1 MASIFDKVW
10 RWVWNTETKYYDGE
24 ITRDTD
30 WGGDESTENQPVS
43 GGRVQEWLKNEI
55 NGKFGVARMSQLDP
69 DTNFYS
75 IELFVSKEE
84 EERYDEA
91 DDKDAVKDLVTRLT
105 IPISAVQGD
114 SYSARLYADI
124 EQNNIVVSGSDFK
137 VPFRFS
143 SIRYS
148 QGVAEDA
155 GSRGTLYIQV
165 STDNGSTW
173 SDVATLRNE
182 LQSRP
187 STNTDFKEDDVLN
200 IGGYLKDGRQLV
212 RVRASF
218 EYEDIA
224 TGDLRTAY
232 SSWVTIGASVTKTN
246 LGLKLI
252 TEYYIPM
259 SPTDGNGNV
268 QNFNVTYQ
276 INGAAQKTLFVKVDG
291 GGEVK
296 YEYDPTVNGS
306 NQTIEI
312 SGNQYLTH
320 GVHKV
325 EAWLECN
332 DGLGGKITSEKLVNR
347 FMMVADKNNTTPY
360 LLLQN
365 VDGWIDNFVQTEI
378 CEYAVYSPIKDTP
391 IDVAFL
397 LTNYGNTLEYF
408 RLGASVM
415 SQTANKLLTTVEI
428 EAENDAQQQDTYQTY
443 FRVNRKDGD
452 AWVDFMQTSTGETN
466 YVVYVDN
473 TNAMTPVTGATF
485 LLNPKVRNNNEANPL
500 QILNAKNN
508 NAVVPSEWTN
518 ADLINGMWT
527 TDEAGNKV
535 LRIMA
540 GTKLEIKKD
549 VWAQFRENPA
559 SSLTFEID
567 CKISNVTNTTDPIIQ
582 MFSGT
587 ASSFRGLKM
596 NALEG
601 WLRNGTE
608 QNADDTLFAWDED
621 VRTHFSFNL
630 HHQVQP
636 NKNDVKFPQGDADK
650 AKGTIA
656 LARVMVNGDIVRELK
671 YDITKTDEWTTS
683 NTGSI
688 IIGNEGADID
698 IYSIRI
704 YEKKQIEAKD
714 ILMRNF
720 LATLPKAEDKV
731 ALKAKNNIMDGDRI
745 GLENAKNAKLNC
757 MVWHGALP
765 YFYDQD
771 DRTGWMEIWRYD
783 ENGNY
788 LPDLSGTICKATKL
802 LAGKGQGSTA
812 KTYYDWN
819 LQDDSSK
826 VKYNFAEQRGTIL
839 VALKDIH
846 ESIVVG
852 APYEG
857 TIDEDKDKGGQYSGL
872 VVDVYGGNLGK
883 NFPLE
888 NKAKA
893 YPYVNGSVMFPDGWI
908 DGNGK
913 YRGMGYM
920 VAYGTALAQK
930 RVIKINYASSMQ
942 SHLIGACKTYD
953 LLHRKVVGD
962 TPLQERVPTAVSA
975 KHTEPFMFFNEDGN
989 GTFFKGMG
997 TYGAGKADK
1006 VAWAFVKKEMPM
1018 YALIEGS
1025 DNNLPMTGFRVPF
1038 DKNTAV
1044 YDCNGEGWLYNGIQ
1058 SFDFDLGC
1066 TEVYSDATQQGEGWK
1081 FVNTDAN
1088 DGEVP
1093 SKAIR
1098 DKWADIHNFIYLHS
1112 TNLRFFDGT
1121 FDQFKNSE
1129 AAKDYNYKYWCTQ
1142 GGEAFRLKRYDH
1154 IGGQWV
1160 DAGLWSIN
1168 KNAYLSLLLT
1178 EIDET
1183 YKAYKDWL
1191 SSSDNGN
1198 YDALNEKFK
1207 ELMVSHMKSF
1217 LKYFINEKSLQFN
1230 YCYVL
1235 GFLAGTDNSDKNTY
1249 YKIMPYASGEVEST
1263 SFNAWFT
1270 NRFSKTFD
1278 FSSVHQLYFDGD
1290 DMDSILRTNNNAHLT
1305 KPYYLDR
1312 MHPYADEK
1320 PDVPLYEGLQ
1330 NQLFNFVEKAYEGT
1344 HELSSVMNQ
1353 IMIAATELITEEDTK
1368 NGLVG
1373 GKSLWG
1379 FLNKYFFNVQRYF
1392 PQIAYIEQAR
1402 IRYEFPELLGFISSG
1417 GGARSIRPITQ
1428 SLGSQLQA
1436 EFQYMKQRVIYMT
1449 SYAGFGA
1456 WSGATQSIGLEDA
1469 NDTFNFM
1476 PDFMP
1481 DGKTLS
1487 TYTFTIQTHQYL
1499 YPSSFNGQTH
1509 TLTHQRVKPNTPFTF
1524 TIAKDMGKSDTGIG
1538 IHGVNY
1544 LTDLGDFSNI
1554 RITKDLIINGKR
1566 LTKINALYGRGIFA
1580 PSSFVIE
1587 AMQIESVSLNVAK
1600 NQTTIDLSKQIRLSL
1615 FRWSSNWI
1623 SYLLLPKS
1631 HKFTSL
1637 IIGGGLRD
1645 LTIEY
1650 MPNLSYLEFSNSF
1663 HLGVRNLYVGKNVG
1677 DPKTF
1682 TVQPIV
1688 ESIWSEQKTQATTTI
1703 QSLHI
1708 ENVNWTNFDVEAL
1721 SWLADRPT
1729 CELKGT
1735 IAIKE
1740 DHPQGL
1746 PRVTWDLKN
1755 KFNKKFGMVDGFWA
1769 NDLTLK
1775 YKEKAF
1781 DKNSATI
1788 KGNFYVEA
1796 GNAFKFEIR
1805 PGSLYENTQSNIYYT
1820 ISKKPSKSNIDI
1832 GLSGGVL
1839 NVYSLSDTYDT
1850 AEITVE
1856 VYVNDN
1862 KVYIQH
1868 KISKTIEIWNRPAQV
1883 GDLVYADGTFSS
1895 KESYDGE
1902 KTVIGRCFYVAPKKN
1917 GQVNTKLNDPN
1928 DKWLRMMVAAD
1939 DVYVNNANSHQWGV
1953 YPLNSG
1959 EAHQNSYSLFY
1970 LDDND
1975 VRQNLSIDG
1984 VAIANIQT
1992 ITDITSGGL
2001 TKQNEAGE
2009 WVGTSYIDDA
2019 SYRDLTDEGYEN
2031 DGFRMYA
2038 QNTAVGDGFG
2048 ADTTGRVLDD
2058 ALAKLAG
2065 SGYAKGDIVNSS
2077 YAKTLKVIHHRNGI
2091 ISHVQESGEGINGLY
2106 PPLDFPTAS
2115 GSKTELQHLGDL
2127 ITAVRE
2133 WAKGTGQGAPG
2144 ETVNFNKWSQLLY
2157 PAASACYAYEP
2168 TYLMDGEVLNPK
2180 FKAHNWA
2187 LPTDGIL
2194 ARLFWYTYDGKGNNT
2209 AATPKEGGVLDTVTN
2224 PNGKVVFKKITA
2236 SNLWSV
2242 TEYDS
2247 TYSWIASFY
2256 NGATPYGNKYY
2267 NNVGRAVSAF

>member
-84 EERYDEA
+84 EKRYDEA

-155 GSRGTLYIQV
+155 GARGTLYIQV

-187 STNTDFKEDDVLN
+187 STNTDFNKDDVLN

-246 LGLKLI
+246 LELKLI
-252 TEYYIPM
+252 TEYHIPM
-259 SPTDGNGNV
+259 SPTDVNGNV

-276 INGAAQKTLFVKVDG
+276 VNGAAQKTLFVKVDG
-291 GGEVK
+291 GSEVK
-296 YEYDPTVNGS
+296 YDYDPTVNGS

-347 FMMVADKNNTTPY
+347 FMMVADKSDTTPY

-378 CEYAVYSPIKDTP
+378 CEYAVYAPDKTTP

-397 LTNYGNTLEYF
+397 LTNYGNDYEYF
-408 RLGASVM
+408 RLEASVIP
-415 SQTANKLLTTVEI
+415 QTANKLLTTVEI

-452 AWVDFMQTSTGETN
+452 AWVDFMHDSTGETN

-540 GTKLEIKKD
+540 GTILEIKKD

-636 NKNDVKFPQGDADK
+636 NKGDVKFPQGDADK

-671 YDITKTDEWTTS
+671 YDTSKTDEWTTS

-1044 YDCNGEGWLYNGIQ
+1044 YDCHGEGWLYNGIQ

-1066 TEVYSDATQQGEGWK
+1066 TEHFSDATQQGEGWK

-1129 AAKDYNYKYWCTQ
+1129 AAKDTNYKYWCTQ
-1142 GGEAFRLKRYDH
+1142 GDQAFYLKRYDFV
-1154 IGGQWV
+1154 GGQWV
-1160 DAGLWSIN
+1160 DASVLTSNQYYVWD
-1168 KNAYLSLLLT
+1168 LST
-1178 EIDET
+1178 KFT
-1183 YKAYKDWL
+1183 QTVYKQWL
-1191 SSSDNGN
+1191 SNGN
-1198 YDALNEKFK
+1198 GDYSDLNERFKGAFVKRMKECLKF
-1207 ELMVSHMKSF
+1207 
-1217 LKYFINEKSLQFN
+1217 FINEKSLQFN

-1249 YKIMPYASGEVEST
+1249 YKIMPYGVQMEKDNNLDQLYYWDMGYRE
-1263 SFNAWFT
+1263 
-1270 NRFSKTFD
+1270 FD
-1278 FSSVHQLYFDGD
+1278 YSSVHQLYFDGD

-1305 KPYYLDR
+1305 KPDYLDR

-1320 PDVPLYEGLQ
+1320 PNEPLYEGLQ

-1353 IMIAATELITEEDTK
+1353 IMIAATELITEDDTK

-1379 FLNKYFFNVQRYF
+1379 FLNKY
-1392 PQIAYIEQAR
+1392 
-1402 IRYEFPELLGFISSG
+1402 SS
-1417 GGARSIRPITQ
+1417 TC
-1428 SLGSQLQA
+1428 
-1436 EFQYMKQRVIYMT
+1436 KDT
-1449 SYAGFGA
+1449 S
-1456 WSGATQSIGLEDA
+1456 
-1469 NDTFNFM
+1469 
-1476 PDFMP
+1476 
-1481 DGKTLS
+1481 
-1487 TYTFTIQTHQYL
+1487 
-1499 YPSSFNGQTH
+1499 
-1509 TLTHQRVKPNTPFTF
+1509 
-1524 TIAKDMGKSDTGIG
+1524 
-1538 IHGVNY
+1538 
-1544 LTDLGDFSNI
+1544 
-1554 RITKDLIINGKR
+1554 
-1566 LTKINALYGRGIFA
+1566 
-1580 PSSFVIE
+1580 
-1587 AMQIESVSLNVAK
+1587 
-1600 NQTTIDLSKQIRLSL
+1600 
-1615 FRWSSNWI
+1615 
-1623 SYLLLPKS
+1623 
-1631 HKFTSL
+1631 
-1637 IIGGGLRD
+1637 
-1645 LTIEY
+1645 
-1650 MPNLSYLEFSNSF
+1650 
-1663 HLGVRNLYVGKNVG
+1663 
-1677 DPKTF
+1677 
-1682 TVQPIV
+1682 
-1688 ESIWSEQKTQATTTI
+1688 
-1703 QSLHI
+1703 
-1708 ENVNWTNFDVEAL
+1708 
-1721 SWLADRPT
+1721 
-1729 CELKGT
+1729 
-1735 IAIKE
+1735 
-1740 DHPQGL
+1740 
-1746 PRVTWDLKN
+1746 
-1755 KFNKKFGMVDGFWA
+1755 
-1769 NDLTLK
+1769 
-1775 YKEKAF
+1775 
-1781 DKNSATI
+1781 
-1788 KGNFYVEA
+1788 
-1796 GNAFKFEIR
+1796 
-1805 PGSLYENTQSNIYYT
+1805 
-1820 ISKKPSKSNIDI
+1820 
-1832 GLSGGVL
+1832 
-1839 NVYSLSDTYDT
+1839 
-1850 AEITVE
+1850 
-1856 VYVNDN
+1856 
-1862 KVYIQH
+1862 
-1868 KISKTIEIWNRPAQV
+1868 
-1883 GDLVYADGTFSS
+1883 
-1895 KESYDGE
+1895 
-1902 KTVIGRCFYVAPKKN
+1902 
-1917 GQVNTKLNDPN
+1917 
-1928 DKWLRMMVAAD
+1928 
-1939 DVYVNNANSHQWGV
+1939 
-1953 YPLNSG
+1953 
-1959 EAHQNSYSLFY
+1959 
-1970 LDDND
+1970 
-1975 VRQNLSIDG
+1975 
-1984 VAIANIQT
+1984 
-1992 ITDITSGGL
+1992 
-2001 TKQNEAGE
+2001 
-2009 WVGTSYIDDA
+2009 
-2019 SYRDLTDEGYEN
+2019 
-2031 DGFRMYA
+2031 
-2038 QNTAVGDGFG
+2038 
-2048 ADTTGRVLDD
+2048 
-2058 ALAKLAG
+2058 
-2065 SGYAKGDIVNSS
+2065 
-2077 YAKTLKVIHHRNGI
+2077 HR
-2091 ISHVQESGEGINGLY
+2091 
-2106 PPLDFPTAS
+2106 
-2115 GSKTELQHLGDL
+2115 
-2127 ITAVRE
+2127 
-2133 WAKGTGQGAPG
+2133 
-2144 ETVNFNKWSQLLY
+2144 
-2157 PAASACYAYEP
+2157 
-2168 TYLMDGEVLNPK
+2168 
-2180 FKAHNWA
+2180 
-2187 LPTDGIL
+2187 
-2194 ARLFWYTYDGKGNNT
+2194 
-2209 AATPKEGGVLDTVTN
+2209 
-2224 PNGKVVFKKITA
+2224 
-2236 SNLWSV
+2236 
-2242 TEYDS
+2242 
-2247 TYSWIASFY
+2247 
-2256 NGATPYGNKYY
+2256 
-2267 NNVGRAVSAF
+2267 

>member
-30 WGGDESTENQPVS
+30 WGGDESTDNQPVS

-55 NGKFGVARMSQLDP
+55 NGKFGVIRMSSTIDEN
-69 DTNFYS
+69 NFYALEMFATKEDE
-75 IELFVSKEE
+75 EL
-84 EERYDEA
+84 YDK
-91 DDKDAVKDLVTRLT
+91 DKDAYADLMTKVT
-105 IPISAVQGD
+105 IPISTVQGD
-114 SYSARLYADI
+114 AYTAALKTSLKTDANVVITDDNFEVPLNYRSIKISQLGNENAGYS
-124 EQNNIVVSGSDFK
+124 
-137 VPFRFS
+137 
-143 SIRYS
+143 
-148 QGVAEDA
+148 
-155 GSRGTLYIQV
+155 GTLIV
-165 STDNGSTW
+165 ERSTDGATW
-173 SDVATLRNE
+173 TAVGNVPNVLTSKE
-182 LQSRP
+182 LDD
-187 STNTDFKEDDVLN
+187 TDTYQNVK
-200 IGGYLKDGRQLV
+200 IGQFIAQGRQQV
-212 RVRASF
+212 RVRAMYTYVN
-218 EYEDIA
+218 EE
-224 TGDLRTAY
+224 GDTKTVT
-232 SSWVTIGASVTKTN
+232 SSNVMIGASVTKTN
-246 LGLKLI
+246 LELKLI

-259 SPTDGNGNV
+259 SPTDVNGNV

-276 INGAAQKTLFVKVDG
+276 VNGAAQKTLFVKVDNG
-291 GGEVK
+291 SEVK
-296 YEYDPTVNGS
+296 YDYDPTVNGS

-325 EAWLECN
+325 EAWLECS

-347 FMMVADKNNTTPY
+347 FMMEADKSNTTPY

-408 RLGASVM
+408 RLEASVM
-415 SQTANKLLTTVEI
+415 PQTANRLLTTVEI

-452 AWVDFMQTSTGETN
+452 AWSDFMQSSTGETN

-508 NAVVPSEWTN
+508 NAVVDSEWTN

-636 NKNDVKFPQGDADK
+636 NKGDVKFPQGDADK

-1066 TEVYSDATQQGEGWK
+1066 TEHFSDATQQGEGWK

-1093 SKAIR
+1093 SKAVR

-1129 AAKDYNYKYWCTQ
+1129 AAKDTNYKYWCTQ
-1142 GGEAFRLKRYDH
+1142 GNEAFYLKRYDH

-1160 DAGLWSIN
+1160 NAGLSV
-1168 KNAYLSLLLT
+1168 AR
-1178 EIDET
+1178 
-1183 YKAYKDWL
+1183 A
-1191 SSSDNGN
+1191 N
-1198 YDALNEKFK
+1198 YDYYVLNLSVAQETEAAYAQWKTTGNGDYELLNDLFK
-1207 ELMVSHMKSF
+1207 QSMVDSMKKY

-1249 YKIMPYASGEVEST
+1249 YKIMPYALDIEKD
-1263 SFNAWFT
+1263 
-1270 NRFSKTFD
+1270 SK
-1278 FSSVHQLYFDGD
+1278 FSSWYEGRFDKAINTFFVHQLYFDGD

-1481 DGKTLS
+1481 DGSTS

-1538 IHGVNY
+1538 IHGINY
-1544 LTDLGDFSNI
+1544 ISDLGDLGDKSI
-1554 RITKDLIINGKR
+1554 SSSLTINGKR
-1566 LTKINALYGRGIFA
+1566 LTRFNSRGDIFRVRELDVNANNIT
-1580 PSSFVIE
+1580 SFTLSHDN
-1587 AMQIESVSLNVAK
+1587 MQVDS
-1600 NQTTIDLSKQIRLSL
+1600 IDLSGLIRADYIFTKRVYKVVYPETYTLTSIRIDGTVKEIILKNLPSL
-1615 FRWSSNWI
+1615 TNFNYNFFYSTVLEKV
-1623 SYLLLPKS
+1623 Y
-1631 HKFTSL
+1631 
-1637 IIGGGLRD
+1637 IGG
-1645 LTIEY
+1645 
-1650 MPNLSYLEFSNSF
+1650 
-1663 HLGVRNLYVGKNVG
+1663 VNVNMQG
-1677 DPKTF
+1677 F
-1682 TVQPIV
+1682 V
-1688 ESIWSEQKTQATTTI
+1688 EIIYSQKPTTL

-1708 ENVNWTNFDVEAL
+1708 ENVKWTNFDVEAL

-1755 KFNKKFGMVDGFWA
+1755 KFNAKFGCVDST
-1769 NDLTLK
+1769 NHTR
-1775 YKEKAF
+1775 YKGLLLDYQKKDF
-1781 DKNSATI
+1781 QQATASI

-1796 GNAFKFEIR
+1796 GSSFKFEVR
-1805 PGSLYENTQSNIYYT
+1805 PGSIYENNHYSVGYELSEAVNGC
-1820 ISKKPSKSNIDI
+1820 SI
-1832 GLSGGVL
+1832 GYSSGVL
-1839 NVYSLSDTYDT
+1839 SVNQDLLSNTKKTTTIKASVFVMDDRD
-1850 AEITVE
+1850 VS
-1856 VYVNDN
+1856 VNY
-1862 KVYIQH
+1862 KL
-1868 KISKTIEIWNRPAQV
+1868 SKTIEIWNRPAQV

-1902 KTVIGRCFYVAPKKN
+1902 KTVVGRCFYVAPKKN

-1953 YPLNSG
+1953 YPLNSD

-1984 VAIANIQT
+1984 IAIANIQT
-1992 ITDITSGGL
+1992 ITDITLGGL

-2115 GSKTELQHLGDL
+2115 GNKTELQHLGDL

-2168 TYLMDGEVLNPK
+2168 TNLMDGEVLNPK

-2194 ARLFWYTYDGKGNNT
+2194 ARLFWYTYDGKGNDT

-2224 PNGKVVFKKITA
+2224 PNGKVVFKKITT
-2236 SNLWSV
+2236 SYLWSV
-2242 TEYDS
+2242 TEYSSRNSWFVFFSDGP
-2247 TYSWIASFY
+2247 TY
-2256 NGATPYGNKYY
+2256 YGLKYY
-2267 NNVGRAVSAF
+2267 IYVGRAVSAF

>member
-84 EERYDEA
+84 EKRYDEA

-155 GSRGTLYIQV
+155 GARGTLYIQV

-187 STNTDFKEDDVLN
+187 STNTDFNKDDVLN

-246 LGLKLI
+246 LELKLI
-252 TEYYIPM
+252 TEYHIPM
-259 SPTDGNGNV
+259 SPTDVNGNV

-276 INGAAQKTLFVKVDG
+276 VNGAAQKTLFVKVDG
-291 GGEVK
+291 GSEVK
-296 YEYDPTVNGS
+296 YDYDPTVNGS

-347 FMMVADKNNTTPY
+347 FMMVADKSDTTPY

-378 CEYAVYSPIKDTP
+378 CEYAVYAPDKTTP

-397 LTNYGNTLEYF
+397 LTNYGNDYEYF
-408 RLGASVM
+408 RLEASVIP
-415 SQTANKLLTTVEI
+415 QTANKLLTTVEI

-452 AWVDFMQTSTGETN
+452 AWVDFMHDSTGETN

-508 NAVVPSEWTN
+508 NAVVDSEWTN

-527 TDEAGNKV
+527 TDDAGNKV

-636 NKNDVKFPQGDADK
+636 NKGDVKFPQGDADK

-671 YDITKTDEWTTS
+671 YDTSKTDEWTTS

-771 DRTGWMEIWRYD
+771 DRAGWMEIWRYD
-783 ENGNY
+783 EKGNY

-1066 TEVYSDATQQGEGWK
+1066 TEHFSDATQQGEGWK
-1081 FVNTDAN
+1081 FVNTDTN

-1121 FDQFKNSE
+1121 FDQFKNSS
-1129 AAKDYNYKYWCTQ
+1129 AAKDTNYKYWCTQ
-1142 GGEAFRLKRYDH
+1142 GSEAFYLKRYDH

-1160 DAGLWSIN
+1160 NAGLSV
-1168 KNAYLSLLLT
+1168 ART
-1178 EIDET
+1178 
-1183 YKAYKDWL
+1183 
-1191 SSSDNGN
+1191 N
-1198 YDALNEKFK
+1198 YDYYVLNLSVAQETEAAYAQWETTGNGDYELLNDLFK
-1207 ELMVSHMKSF
+1207 QSMVDSMKKY

-1249 YKIMPYASGEVEST
+1249 YKIMPYALDIEKD
-1263 SFNAWFT
+1263 
-1270 NRFSKTFD
+1270 SK
-1278 FSSVHQLYFDGD
+1278 FSSWYEGRFNKAINTFFVHQLYFDGD

-1320 PDVPLYEGLQ
+1320 PNEPLYEGLQ

-1456 WSGATQSIGLEDA
+1456 WSGATQSIGLDDA

-1481 DGKTLS
+1481 DGSTS

-1538 IHGVNY
+1538 IHGINY
-1544 LTDLGDFSNI
+1544 ISDLGRLTDKS
-1554 RITKDLIINGKR
+1554 ITTKLIINGKR
-1566 LTKINALYGRGIFA
+1566 LKIINSGFVAGTVLRASEIVVTA
-1580 PSSFVIE
+1580 KNIAHFVIYNTFN
-1587 AMQIESVSLNVAK
+1587 ISTL
-1600 NQTTIDLSKQIRLSL
+1600 DLSSLIRLKFVELDSV
-1615 FRWSSNWI
+1615 F
-1623 SYLLLPKS
+1623 YTALLPKS
-1631 HKFTSL
+1631 STLNNVQFYGITRSL
-1637 IIGGGLRD
+1637 QISD
-1645 LTIEY
+1645 V
-1650 MPNLSYLEFSNSF
+1650 PNLSNLVLAGVDTTEIKTF
-1663 HLGVRNLYVGKNVG
+1663 HIGKNVG
-1677 DPKTF
+1677 TNVEGF

-1688 ESIWSEQKTQATTTI
+1688 EGIYSVQKSQSSPRLQSI
-1703 QSLHI
+1703 HI
-1708 ENVNWTNFDVEAL
+1708 ENVNWKDFDVEAL
-1721 SWLADRPT
+1721 SWLADVPT
-1729 CELKGT
+1729 CVLKGT

-1740 DHPQGL
+1740 DDPQGL

-1755 KFNKKFGMVDGFWA
+1755 KFNAKFGNVDNG
-1769 NDLTLK
+1769 NGGLSMNYTRK
-1775 YKEKAF
+1775 SF
-1781 DKNSATI
+1781 DADNAKI

-1796 GNAFKFEIR
+1796 GNTFKFEVR
-1805 PGSLYENTQSNIYYT
+1805 PYSIYENTQTVIFYYIAGGGSDYYMIT
-1820 ISKKPSKSNIDI
+1820 NS
-1832 GLSGGVL
+1832 GVL
-1839 NVYSLSDTYDT
+1839 TIKNLQNTKKED
-1850 AEITVE
+1850 E
-1856 VYVNDN
+1856 VYAYVAYEN
-1862 KVYIQH
+1862 KSA

-1902 KTVIGRCFYVAPKKN
+1902 KTVVGRCFYVAPKKN

-1953 YPLNSG
+1953 YPLNSD

-1984 VAIANIQT
+1984 IAIANIQT

-2106 PPLDFPTAS
+2106 APLDFPTAS
-2115 GSKTELQHLGDL
+2115 GNKTELQHLGDL

-2168 TYLMDGEVLNPK
+2168 TNLMDGEVLNPK

-2194 ARLFWYTYDGKGNNT
+2194 ARLFWYTYDGKGNDT

-2224 PNGKVVFKKITA
+2224 PNGKVVFKKIT
-2236 SNLWSV
+2236 SSGLWSV
-2242 TEYDS
+2242 TEYYS
-2247 TYSWIASFY
+2247 NLSWFVIFGIGTTTY
-2256 NGATPYGNKYY
+2256 NLK
-2267 NNVGRAVSAF
+2267 NNDLVGRAVSAF

>member
-1 MASIFDKVW
+1 MAWKWF
-10 RWVWNTETKYYDGE
+10 WNTETKYYDGE

-30 WGGDESTENQPVS
+30 WGGDESTDNQPVS

-55 NGKFGVARMSQLDP
+55 NGKFGVIRMSSTIDEN
-69 DTNFYS
+69 NFYALEMFATKEDE
-75 IELFVSKEE
+75 EL
-84 EERYDEA
+84 YDK
-91 DDKDAVKDLVTRLT
+91 DKDAYADLVTKVT
-105 IPISAVQGD
+105 IPISTVQGD
-114 SYSARLYADI
+114 AYTAALKTSLKTDANVVITDDNFEIPLNYRSIKISQLGNENAGYS
-124 EQNNIVVSGSDFK
+124 
-137 VPFRFS
+137 
-143 SIRYS
+143 
-148 QGVAEDA
+148 
-155 GSRGTLYIQV
+155 GTLIV
-165 STDNGSTW
+165 ERSTDGATW
-173 SDVATLRNE
+173 TAVGNVPNITSQNVED
-182 LQSRP
+182 
-187 STNTDFKEDDVLN
+187 TDIYENVK
-200 IGGYLKDGRQLV
+200 IGQFLAQGRQQV
-212 RVRASF
+212 RVRAMYTYVN
-218 EYEDIA
+218 EE
-224 TGDLRTAY
+224 GDTKTVT
-232 SSWVTIGASVTKTN
+232 SSNVMIGASVTKTN

-252 TEYYIPM
+252 TEYHIPM
-259 SPTDGNGNV
+259 SPTDSNTNV

-276 INGAAQKTLFVKVDG
+276 VNGAAQKTLFVKVDG
-291 GGEVK
+291 GSEVK

-325 EAWLECN
+325 EAWLECS

-408 RLGASVM
+408 RLEASVM
-415 SQTANKLLTTVEI
+415 PQTANRLLTTVEI

-1066 TEVYSDATQQGEGWK
+1066 TEE
-1081 FVNTDAN
+1081 
-1088 DGEVP
+1088 
-1093 SKAIR
+1093 
-1098 DKWADIHNFIYLHS
+1098 
-1112 TNLRFFDGT
+1112 
-1121 FDQFKNSE
+1121 
-1129 AAKDYNYKYWCTQ
+1129 
-1142 GGEAFRLKRYDH
+1142 
-1154 IGGQWV
+1154 
-1160 DAGLWSIN
+1160 
-1168 KNAYLSLLLT
+1168 
-1178 EIDET
+1178 
-1183 YKAYKDWL
+1183 
-1191 SSSDNGN
+1191 
-1198 YDALNEKFK
+1198 
-1207 ELMVSHMKSF
+1207 
-1217 LKYFINEKSLQFN
+1217 
-1230 YCYVL
+1230 
-1235 GFLAGTDNSDKNTY
+1235 
-1249 YKIMPYASGEVEST
+1249 
-1263 SFNAWFT
+1263 
-1270 NRFSKTFD
+1270 
-1278 FSSVHQLYFDGD
+1278 
-1290 DMDSILRTNNNAHLT
+1290 
-1305 KPYYLDR
+1305 
-1312 MHPYADEK
+1312 
-1320 PDVPLYEGLQ
+1320 
-1330 NQLFNFVEKAYEGT
+1330 
-1344 HELSSVMNQ
+1344 
-1353 IMIAATELITEEDTK
+1353 
-1368 NGLVG
+1368 
-1373 GKSLWG
+1373 
-1379 FLNKYFFNVQRYF
+1379 
-1392 PQIAYIEQAR
+1392 
-1402 IRYEFPELLGFISSG
+1402 
-1417 GGARSIRPITQ
+1417 
-1428 SLGSQLQA
+1428 
-1436 EFQYMKQRVIYMT
+1436 
-1449 SYAGFGA
+1449 
-1456 WSGATQSIGLEDA
+1456 
-1469 NDTFNFM
+1469 
-1476 PDFMP
+1476 
-1481 DGKTLS
+1481 
-1487 TYTFTIQTHQYL
+1487 
-1499 YPSSFNGQTH
+1499 
-1509 TLTHQRVKPNTPFTF
+1509 
-1524 TIAKDMGKSDTGIG
+1524 
-1538 IHGVNY
+1538 
-1544 LTDLGDFSNI
+1544 
-1554 RITKDLIINGKR
+1554 
-1566 LTKINALYGRGIFA
+1566 
-1580 PSSFVIE
+1580 
-1587 AMQIESVSLNVAK
+1587 
-1600 NQTTIDLSKQIRLSL
+1600 
-1615 FRWSSNWI
+1615 
-1623 SYLLLPKS
+1623 
-1631 HKFTSL
+1631 
-1637 IIGGGLRD
+1637 
-1645 LTIEY
+1645 
-1650 MPNLSYLEFSNSF
+1650 
-1663 HLGVRNLYVGKNVG
+1663 
-1677 DPKTF
+1677 
-1682 TVQPIV
+1682 
-1688 ESIWSEQKTQATTTI
+1688 
-1703 QSLHI
+1703 
-1708 ENVNWTNFDVEAL
+1708 
-1721 SWLADRPT
+1721 
-1729 CELKGT
+1729 
-1735 IAIKE
+1735 
-1740 DHPQGL
+1740 
-1746 PRVTWDLKN
+1746 
-1755 KFNKKFGMVDGFWA
+1755 
-1769 NDLTLK
+1769 
-1775 YKEKAF
+1775 
-1781 DKNSATI
+1781 
-1788 KGNFYVEA
+1788 
-1796 GNAFKFEIR
+1796 
-1805 PGSLYENTQSNIYYT
+1805 
-1820 ISKKPSKSNIDI
+1820 
-1832 GLSGGVL
+1832 
-1839 NVYSLSDTYDT
+1839 
-1850 AEITVE
+1850 
-1856 VYVNDN
+1856 
-1862 KVYIQH
+1862 
-1868 KISKTIEIWNRPAQV
+1868 
-1883 GDLVYADGTFSS
+1883 
-1895 KESYDGE
+1895 
-1902 KTVIGRCFYVAPKKN
+1902 IGR
-1917 GQVNTKLNDPN
+1917 
-1928 DKWLRMMVAAD
+1928 
-1939 DVYVNNANSHQWGV
+1939 
-1953 YPLNSG
+1953 
-1959 EAHQNSYSLFY
+1959 AH
-1970 LDDND
+1970 
-1975 VRQNLSIDG
+1975 V
-1984 VAIANIQT
+1984 
-1992 ITDITSGGL
+1992 
-2001 TKQNEAGE
+2001 
-2009 WVGTSYIDDA
+2009 
-2019 SYRDLTDEGYEN
+2019 
-2031 DGFRMYA
+2031 
-2038 QNTAVGDGFG
+2038 
-2048 ADTTGRVLDD
+2048 
-2058 ALAKLAG
+2058 
-2065 SGYAKGDIVNSS
+2065 
-2077 YAKTLKVIHHRNGI
+2077 
-2091 ISHVQESGEGINGLY
+2091 
-2106 PPLDFPTAS
+2106 
-2115 GSKTELQHLGDL
+2115 
-2127 ITAVRE
+2127 
-2133 WAKGTGQGAPG
+2133 
-2144 ETVNFNKWSQLLY
+2144 
-2157 PAASACYAYEP
+2157 
-2168 TYLMDGEVLNPK
+2168 
-2180 FKAHNWA
+2180 
-2187 LPTDGIL
+2187 
-2194 ARLFWYTYDGKGNNT
+2194 
-2209 AATPKEGGVLDTVTN
+2209 
-2224 PNGKVVFKKITA
+2224 
-2236 SNLWSV
+2236 
-2242 TEYDS
+2242 
-2247 TYSWIASFY
+2247 
-2256 NGATPYGNKYY
+2256 
-2267 NNVGRAVSAF
+2267 

>member
-55 NGKFGVARMSQLDP
+55 NGKFGVIRMSSTIDEN
-69 DTNFYS
+69 NFYALEMFATKEDE
-75 IELFVSKEE
+75 EL
-84 EERYDEA
+84 YDK
-91 DDKDAVKDLVTRLT
+91 DKDAYADLMTKVT
-105 IPISAVQGD
+105 IPISTVQGD
-114 SYSARLYADI
+114 AYTAALKTSLKTDANVVITDDNFEIPLNYRSIKISQLGNENAGYS
-124 EQNNIVVSGSDFK
+124 
-137 VPFRFS
+137 
-143 SIRYS
+143 
-148 QGVAEDA
+148 
-155 GSRGTLYIQV
+155 GTLIV
-165 STDNGSTW
+165 ERSTDGATW
-173 SDVATLRNE
+173 TAVGNVPNVLTSKE
-182 LQSRP
+182 LDD
-187 STNTDFKEDDVLN
+187 TDTYQNVK
-200 IGGYLKDGRQLV
+200 IGQFLAQGRQQV
-212 RVRASF
+212 RVRAMYTYVN
-218 EYEDIA
+218 EE
-224 TGDLRTAY
+224 GDTKTVT
-232 SSWVTIGASVTKTN
+232 SSNVMIGASVTKTN

-252 TEYYIPM
+252 TEYHIPM
-259 SPTDGNGNV
+259 SPTDVNGNV

-276 INGAAQKTLFVKVDG
+276 VNGAAQKTLFVKVDG
-291 GGEVK
+291 GSEVK
-296 YEYDPTVNGS
+296 YDYDPTVNGS

-325 EAWLECN
+325 EAWLECS

-347 FMMVADKNNTTPY
+347 FMMEADKSNTTPY

-408 RLGASVM
+408 RLEASVM
-415 SQTANKLLTTVEI
+415 PQTANKLLTTVEI
-428 EAENDAQQQDTYQTY
+428 EAENDAQQQDTYDTR
-443 FRVNRKDGD
+443 FRVYRKDGD
-452 AWVDFMQTSTGETN
+452 AWTDFMQSSTGETN

-608 QNADDTLFAWDED
+608 QSADDTLFAWDED

-636 NKNDVKFPQGDADK
+636 NKGDVKFPQGDADK

-671 YDITKTDEWTTS
+671 YDIIKTDEWTTS

-1044 YDCNGEGWLYNGIQ
+1044 YDCNGEGWLYNDIQ

-1066 TEVYSDATQQGEGWK
+1066 TEHFSDATQQGEGWK

-1121 FDQFKNSE
+1121 FDKFKNSE
-1129 AAKDYNYKYWCTQ
+1129 AAKDTNYKYWCTQ
-1142 GGEAFRLKRYDH
+1142 GGEAFRLKRYDF
-1154 IGGQWV
+1154 IGSQWV
-1160 DAGLWSIN
+1160 DAGLFLYGKYQAIN
-1168 KNAYLSLLLT
+1168 IPTYSVTTNAYK
-1178 EIDET
+1178 E
-1183 YKAYKDWL
+1183 WQNNW
-1191 SSSDNGN
+1191 NGD
-1198 YDALNEKFK
+1198 YSKLNELLNNAHV
-1207 ELMVSHMKSF
+1207 EHMKSYI
-1217 LKYFINEKSLQFN
+1217 KYFINEKSLQFN

-1249 YKIMPYASGEVEST
+1249 YKIMPYSEQMEEDSSFSGLFK
-1263 SFNAWFT
+1263 SFYG
-1270 NRFSKTFD
+1270 KDFD

-1290 DMDSILRTNNNAHLT
+1290 DMDSILLTNNNAHLT

-1456 WSGATQSIGLEDA
+1456 WSGATQSIGLDDA

-1481 DGKTLS
+1481 DGSTS

-1538 IHGVNY
+1538 IHGINY
-1544 LTDLGDFSNI
+1544 ISDLGRLTDKS
-1554 RITKDLIINGKR
+1554 ITTKLIINGKR
-1566 LTKINALYGRGIFA
+1566 LKIINSGYVAGTVLRASEIVVTA
-1580 PSSFVIE
+1580 KNIAHFVIYNT
-1587 AMQIESVSLNVAK
+1587 LNIS
-1600 NQTTIDLSKQIRLSL
+1600 TLDLSSLIRLKFVELDSV
-1615 FRWSSNWI
+1615 FYTI
-1623 SYLLLPKS
+1623 LLPKS
-1631 HKFTSL
+1631 STLNNVQLYGITMSL
-1637 IIGGGLRD
+1637 QISGV
-1645 LTIEY
+1645 
-1650 MPNLSYLEFSNSF
+1650 PNLSNLVLAGVNTTEIKTF
-1663 HLGVRNLYVGKNVG
+1663 HIGKNVG
-1677 DPKTF
+1677 TNVEGF

-1688 ESIWSEQKTQATTTI
+1688 EGIYSVQKSQSSPRLQSI
-1703 QSLHI
+1703 HV
-1708 ENVNWTNFDVEAL
+1708 ENVNWTNFDVDAL
-1721 SWLADRPT
+1721 SWLADVPT

-1740 DHPQGL
+1740 DHPQGS
-1746 PRVTWDLKN
+1746 PMVTWDLKN
-1755 KFNKKFGMVDGFWA
+1755 KFNAKFGNVDNKGE
-1769 NDLTLK
+1769 NHQGLLMT
-1775 YKEKAF
+1775 YKRKTFNPSTAR
-1781 DKNSATI
+1781 I
-1788 KGNFYVEA
+1788 YGNFYPESGNEFLFKVLPNSIYENSQYNIGFSI
-1796 GNAFKFEIR
+1796 GNAPSGVELSSNGLLIVRGELPNSKHVAVVYGGVSYFNDSGVAAYEEIR
-1805 PGSLYENTQSNIYYT
+1805 KE
-1820 ISKKPSKSNIDI
+1820 
-1832 GLSGGVL
+1832 
-1839 NVYSLSDTYDT
+1839 
-1850 AEITVE
+1850 
-1856 VYVNDN
+1856 
-1862 KVYIQH
+1862 
-1868 KISKTIEIWNRPAQV
+1868 IEIWNRPAQV
-1883 GDLVYADGTFSS
+1883 LDLIYADGTFSS
-1895 KESYDGE
+1895 PLTYDGE
-1902 KTVIGRCFYVAPKKN
+1902 KTPIGWCFWTAPRKADGSIDDRFSN
-1917 GQVNTKLNDPN
+1917 PN
-1928 DKWLRMMVAAD
+1928 DKQLRLMASFENVNVPMNGAKLVEMPWGAMMHEG
-1939 DVYVNNANSHQWGV
+1939 SIW
-1953 YPLNSG
+1953 
-1959 EAHQNSYSLFY
+1959 
-1970 LDDND
+1970 ND
-1975 VRQNLSIDG
+1975 KYTLYDMTDSNQRV
-1984 VAIANIQT
+1984 
-1992 ITDITSGGL
+1992 DITSAGIASVYDINDVDNIILGGL
-2001 TKQNEAGE
+2001 ENSCINPNATTNPNGE
-2009 WVGTSYIDDA
+2009 SD
-2019 SYRDLTDEGYEN
+2019 YRDKTDLGLAN
-2031 DGFRMYA
+2031 GGFKPFPSD
-2038 QNTAVGDGFG
+2038 TAMGDGFG
-2048 ADTTGRVLDD
+2048 YEEDEYTELSKRTLTSD
-2058 ALAKLAG
+2058 LAKLAG
-2065 SGYAKGDIVNSS
+2065 GGYERGYIVNSG
-2077 YAKTLKVIHHRNGI
+2077 YAKTLKIIAHRNSILSNGVVGADDKI
-2091 ISHVQESGEGINGLY
+2091 IIEASMLQRPDEYQNAKNELEGLGL
-2106 PPLDFPTAS
+2106 LL
-2115 GSKTELQHLGDL
+2115 ERLN
-2127 ITAVRE
+2127 E
-2133 WAKGTGQGAPG
+2133 WAENESYEYP
-2144 ETVNFNKWSQLLY
+2144 EKWMQLAF
-2157 PAASACYAYEP
+2157 PVASACYAYEP
-2168 TYLMDGEVLNPK
+2168 KLPIGSIESLSDK
-2180 FKAHNWA
+2180 FKSHNWFA
-2187 LPTDGIL
+2187 PTAGLAARIHWIL
-2194 ARLFWYTYDGKGNNT
+2194 KYGSSDNLYNS
-2209 AATPKEGGVLDTVTN
+2209 ESVE
-2224 PNGKVVFKKITA
+2224 KVVKLTSLKSDA
-2236 SNLWSV
+2236 MLWSV
-2242 TEYDS
+2242 TEGSLYNSWCIYTGDS
-2247 TYSWIASFY
+2247 FVGAPHKYNIGACIAVASF
-2256 NGATPYGNKYY
+2256 
-2267 NNVGRAVSAF
+2267 

>member
-84 EERYDEA
+84 EKRYDEA

-155 GSRGTLYIQV
+155 GARGTLYIQV

-187 STNTDFKEDDVLN
+187 STNTDFNKDDVLN

-232 SSWVTIGASVTKTN
+232 SSWVTIGESVTKTN
-246 LGLKLI
+246 LELKLI
-252 TEYYIPM
+252 TEYHIPM
-259 SPTDGNGNV
+259 SPTDVNGNV

-276 INGAAQKTLFVKVDG
+276 VNGAAQKTLFVKVDG
-291 GGEVK
+291 GSEVK
-296 YEYDPTVNGS
+296 YDYDPTVNGS

-347 FMMVADKNNTTPY
+347 FMMVADKSDTTPY

-378 CEYAVYSPIKDTP
+378 CEYAVYAPDKTTP

-397 LTNYGNTLEYF
+397 LTNYGNDYEYF
-408 RLGASVM
+408 RLEASVIP
-415 SQTANKLLTTVEI
+415 QTANKLLTTVEI

-452 AWVDFMQTSTGETN
+452 AWVDFMHDSTGETN

-636 NKNDVKFPQGDADK
+636 NKGDVKFPQGDADK

-671 YDITKTDEWTTS
+671 YDTSKTDEWTTS

-1066 TEVYSDATQQGEGWK
+1066 TERYSDANQQGEGWK

-1098 DKWADIHNFIYLHS
+1098 DKWADIHNFIYLNS

-1129 AAKDYNYKYWCTQ
+1129 AAKDTNYKYWCTQ
-1142 GGEAFRLKRYDH
+1142 GGEAFRLKRYDF
-1154 IGGQWV
+1154 IGSQWV
-1160 DAGLWSIN
+1160 DAGLFLYGKYQAIN
-1168 KNAYLSLLLT
+1168 IPTYSVTTNAYK
-1178 EIDET
+1178 E
-1183 YKAYKDWL
+1183 WQN
-1191 SSSDNGN
+1191 NGN
-1198 YDALNEKFK
+1198 GDYSKLNELLNNAHV
-1207 ELMVSHMKSF
+1207 EHMKSYI
-1217 LKYFINEKSLQFN
+1217 KYFINEKSLQFN

-1249 YKIMPYASGEVEST
+1249 YKIMPYGVEMET
-1263 SFNAWFT
+1263 SSYFTSWFSAM
-1270 NRFSKTFD
+1270 FGHTFD

-1456 WSGATQSIGLEDA
+1456 WSGATQSIGLDDA

-1481 DGKTLS
+1481 DGSTS

-1544 LTDLGDFSNI
+1544 LTDLGELYDK
-1554 RITKDLIINGKR
+1554 RITGDLIVNGNRLIKLTATYKNGMPFYPSSITITSRNLAR
-1566 LTKINALYGRGIFA
+1566 LTLYGVA
-1580 PSSFVIE
+1580 VPSF
-1587 AMQIESVSLNVAK
+1587 N
-1600 NQTTIDLSKQIRLSL
+1600 LSKLIRVS
-1615 FRWSSNWI
+1615 R
-1623 SYLLLPKS
+1623 
-1631 HKFTSL
+1631 
-1637 IIGGGLRD
+1637 
-1645 LTIEY
+1645 
-1650 MPNLSYLEFSNSF
+1650 LE
-1663 HLGVRNLYVGKNVG
+1663 LGGVRDVIFPMSAKLSELYLNGSTSMLELENTPNVKKIEFQYHAGIRQFHIGKNVG
-1677 DPKTF
+1677 TNVKGF

-1688 ESIWSEQKTQATTTI
+1688 ESIWNEQKSNPTL

-1740 DHPQGL
+1740 DDPYGN

-1755 KFNKKFGMVDGFWA
+1755 KFNAKFGNVDNNGE
-1769 NDLTLK
+1769 NHQGLLMT
-1775 YKEKAF
+1775 YKRKTFNPSTAR
-1781 DKNSATI
+1781 I
-1788 KGNFYVEA
+1788 YGNFYPESGNEFLFKVLPNSIYENSQYNIGFSI
-1796 GNAFKFEIR
+1796 GNAPSGVELSSNGLLIVRGELPNSKHVAVVYGGVSYFNDSGAAAYEEIR
-1805 PGSLYENTQSNIYYT
+1805 KE
-1820 ISKKPSKSNIDI
+1820 
-1832 GLSGGVL
+1832 
-1839 NVYSLSDTYDT
+1839 
-1850 AEITVE
+1850 
-1856 VYVNDN
+1856 
-1862 KVYIQH
+1862 
-1868 KISKTIEIWNRPAQV
+1868 IEIWNRPAQV

-1902 KTVIGRCFYVAPKKN
+1902 KTVVGRCFYVAPKKN

-1939 DVYVNNANSHQWGV
+1939 EVYVNNANSHQWGV
-1953 YPLNSG
+1953 YPLNSD

-1984 VAIANIQT
+1984 IAIANIQT

-2115 GSKTELQHLGDL
+2115 GNKTELQHLGDL

-2168 TYLMDGEVLNPK
+2168 TNLMDGEVLNPK

-2194 ARLFWYTYDGKGNNT
+2194 ARLFWYTYDGKGNDT

-2224 PNGKVVFKKITA
+2224 PNGKVVFKKITT

-2242 TEYDS
+2242 TELNSY
-2247 TYSWIASFY
+2247 YSWIVNFY
-2256 NGATPYGNKYY
+2256 YGSTNYY
-2267 NNVGRAVSAF
+2267 NKHGNIVGRAVSAF